1 MNKIKSYLEEV
12 VKEMRKVNWP
22 SQKEVMNNTGITL
35 MATAI
40 VSAFIYGADQIIS
53 TVLEFIYRT

>member
-22 SQKEVMNNTGITL
+22 SQKEVMSNTGITL
-35 MATAI
+35 LATAI
-40 VSAFIYGADQIIS
+40 ISMFIYGADQIIS